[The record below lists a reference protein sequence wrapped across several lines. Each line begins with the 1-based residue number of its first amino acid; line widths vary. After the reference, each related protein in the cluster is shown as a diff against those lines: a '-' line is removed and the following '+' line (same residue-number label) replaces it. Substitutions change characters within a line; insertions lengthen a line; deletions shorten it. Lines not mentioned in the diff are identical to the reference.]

1 MDWIRHFPT
10 FHKQYHGIAKWYLER
25 DIFEKVAINAIAWSG
40 VAYLIF
46 VFLFSAPAGYPS
58 GAYVE
63 VTSGASL
70 RAVAGAFKDRGVVN
84 DAHVFEIVT
93 RALGGNKHIKAGY
106 YFFSREENMIW
117 VAMRLIAGDFETS
130 AIRVTIPEGTTV
142 GGIAKILLEKV
153 PEFNSRKFV
162 SRAQEGYMFPDTYFF
177 RPGEST
183 EAILSVFD
191 NTFHNRINKIQK
203 EITASGRTLAEL
215 LTMASILEKEASK
228 TKDRQQIAGVL
239 WYRIKIGM
247 PLQVDAVFPY
257 ILGKNTFELTR
268 EDLQFDS
275 PYNTYKYK
283 GLPPGP
289 INNPGI
295 DSILAAATPVKSKY
309 VYFLSDKSG
318 NFHYAVTYAQHLA
331 NKRKYLD

>member
-1 MDWIRHFPT
+1 MEWHAHFPT
-10 FHKQYHGIAKWYLER
+10 FYRQYHAIASWYLER
-25 DIFEKVAINAIAWSG
+25 DVFEKVAINTIAWSG

-46 VFLFSAPAGYPS
+46 IVLFSAPGYPS
-58 GAYVE
+58 GAYVK
-63 VTSGASL
+63 VNDGASL
-70 RAVAGAFKDRGVVN
+70 RAVAKTFEERGVISN
-84 DAHVFEIVT
+84 ARMFETIT
-93 RALGGNKHIKAGY
+93 RVLGDDKRIKAGY
-106 YFFSREENMIW
+106 YFFSRQENMLWI
-117 VAMRLIAGDFETS
+117 AMRLLAGDFETS
-130 AIRVTIPEGTTV
+130 AVRITIPEGTSIN
-142 GGIAKILLEKV
+142 GISKILLDKL
-153 PEFNSRKFV
+153 PEFNNREFI
-162 SRAQEGYMFPDTYFF
+162 SRAQEGYLFPDTYFF
-177 RPGEST
+177 QPGEST
-183 EAILSVFD
+183 EVILGVFG
-191 NTFHNRINKIQK
+191 NTFHSKINSIQK
-203 EITASGRTLAEL
+203 EIAASGRTLDEL

-289 INNPGI
+289 INNPGL
-295 DSILAAATPVKSKY
+295 DSILAAATPIKSKY

-331 NKRKYLD
+331 NKKKYLD

>member
-1 MDWIRHFPT
+1 
-10 FHKQYHGIAKWYLER
+10 
-25 DIFEKVAINAIAWSG
+25 
-40 VAYLIF
+40 
-46 VFLFSAPAGYPS
+46 
-58 GAYVE
+58 
-63 VTSGASL
+63 
-70 RAVAGAFKDRGVVN
+70 
-84 DAHVFEIVT
+84 
-93 RALGGNKHIKAGY
+93 
-106 YFFSREENMIW
+106 MIW
-117 VAMRLIAGDFETS
+117 VAMRLLAGDFETS
-130 AIRVTIPEGTTV
+130 AIRITIPEGTSV
-142 GGIAKILLEKV
+142 NGISRILLEKV
-153 PEFNSRKFV
+153 PEFNNREFI
-162 SRAQEGYMFPDTYFF
+162 SRAREGYMFPDTYFF

-191 NTFHNRINKIQK
+191 NTFRGKISKIQK
-203 EITASGRTLAEL
+203 QITASGHTLDEL

-239 WYRIKIGM
+239 WQRIKIGM

-257 ILGKNTFELTR
+257 IMGKNTFELTR

-289 INNPGI
+289 INNPGV
-295 DSILAAATPVKSKY
+295 DAILAAATPVKTKY

-331 NKRKYLD
+331 NKKKYLD

>member
-1 MDWIRHFPT
+1 MEWLRHFPT
-10 FHKQYHGIAKWYLER
+10 FYKQYHSIAKWYLER

-46 VFLFSAPAGYPS
+46 VMLFSAPVGYPN

-63 VTSGASL
+63 VKDGASL
-70 RAVAGAFKDRGVVN
+70 RAVAGIFESRGVVN
-84 DAHVFEIVT
+84 DARVFEIVT
-93 RALGGNKHIKAGY
+93 RMLGGNKQTKAGY
-106 YFFSREENMIW
+106 YFFSREENMMW
-117 VAMRLIAGDFETS
+117 VAMRLIAGDFETNS
-130 AIRVTIPEGTTV
+130 IRITIPEGTTV
-142 GGIAKILLEKV
+142 SGITKILLEKI
-153 PEFNSRKFV
+153 PEFNSREFV

-191 NTFHNRINKIQK
+191 NTFHNKISKIQK
-203 EITASGRTLAEL
+203 EITASGHTLAEL
-215 LTMASILEKEASK
+215 LAMASILEKEASK

-247 PLQVDAVFPY
+247 PLQVDVVFPY
-257 ILGKNTFELTR
+257 ILGKNTFQLTLD
-268 EDLQFDS
+268 DLKTDS

-309 VYFLSDKSG
+309 IFFLSDKSG
-318 NFHYAVTYAQHLA
+318 NFHYTVTYAQHLV
-331 NKRKYLD
+331 NKKKYLD